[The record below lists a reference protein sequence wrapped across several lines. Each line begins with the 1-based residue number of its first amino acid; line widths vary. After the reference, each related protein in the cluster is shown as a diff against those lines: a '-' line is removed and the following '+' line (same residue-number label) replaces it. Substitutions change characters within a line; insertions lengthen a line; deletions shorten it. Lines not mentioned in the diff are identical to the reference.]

1 MSMSNAPSH
10 SDPTLV
16 RAALSRAS
24 FMEPT
29 WFAPST
35 WVQHAPFMF
44 FLMAGLRPKLFV
56 ELGSHYGY
64 SFFAACQAARA
75 YRTGTRC
82 VAIDTW
88 QGDEHAG
95 FYSNIVHERVKAHL
109 DANYADLG
117 EMKRMTFSE
126 AVTSF
131 ADGAIDVLHVDG
143 RHYYEDA
150 KEDFE
155 TYLPKVANGG
165 VVLFHDTQ
173 VRTKEFGVH
182 RLWSEIAPKYPSFE
196 FHHGHGLGVIAV
208 GEAPAALRGFFEI
221 AQDAKAAADVRA
233 VYERLGASLEGAAK
247 KGRQEFKTGWKADA
261 KRKARAMLAKAGIG
275 G

>member
-1 MSMSNAPSH
+1 MSTSNAPAQT
-10 SDPTLV
+10 DPNLV

-35 WVQHAPFMF
+35 WVSHAPFMF
-44 FLMAGLRPKLFV
+44 FLMAALRPKLFV

-75 YRTGTRC
+75 YHTGTRC

-95 FYSNIVHERVKAHL
+95 FYSNIVHERVKAQL
-109 DANYADLG
+109 DANYADIA
-117 EMKRMTFSE
+117 EMKRMTFGD
-126 AVTSF
+126 AVGSF
-131 ADGAIDVLHVDG
+131 ADGSIDLLHVDG
-143 RHYYEDA
+143 RHYYADA

-155 TYLPKVANGG
+155 TYLPKVSAGG
-165 VVLFHDTQ
+165 IVLFHDTQ
-173 VRTKEFGVH
+173 VRTKEFGVWQ
-182 RLWSEIAPKYPSFE
+182 LWAEIAPKYPSFE
-196 FHHGHGLGVIAV
+196 FHHGHGLGVIAI
-208 GEAPAALRGFFEI
+208 GAAPDALKGFFEI
-221 AQDAKAAADVRA
+221 ARNEKAAADVRA
-233 VYERLGASLEGAAK
+233 VYERLGAGLEGAAK
-247 KGRQEFKTGWKADA
+247 AGRQAFKTGWKADA
-261 KRKARAMLAKAGIG
+261 KRKARAVLAKAGIG